1 MLTRLGGMRYEIA
14 ESKRPRDVPEP
25 LRAAPSPRPSRG
37 YWRGLLTPLSGE
49 GALGGCM
56 ELVSG
61 VVGGVG

>member
-1 MLTRLGGMRYEIA
+1 MLSRLGGMRYEIA
-14 ESKRPRDVPEP
+14 ERKRPRDVPEP

-37 YWRGLLTPLSGE
+37 YWRGLLAPLSGE

-56 ELVSG
+56 ELVSR